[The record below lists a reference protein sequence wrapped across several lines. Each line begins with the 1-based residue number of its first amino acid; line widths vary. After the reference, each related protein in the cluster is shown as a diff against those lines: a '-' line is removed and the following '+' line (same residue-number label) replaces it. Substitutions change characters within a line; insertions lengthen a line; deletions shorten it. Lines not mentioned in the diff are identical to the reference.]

1 MDIGLLHTLNPGSLS
16 LFFLTPANKKATN
29 QNTKKNMKHLQLKI
43 KLKKG

>member
-29 QNTKKNMKHLQLKI
+29 QNTQKKI
-43 KLKKG
+43 